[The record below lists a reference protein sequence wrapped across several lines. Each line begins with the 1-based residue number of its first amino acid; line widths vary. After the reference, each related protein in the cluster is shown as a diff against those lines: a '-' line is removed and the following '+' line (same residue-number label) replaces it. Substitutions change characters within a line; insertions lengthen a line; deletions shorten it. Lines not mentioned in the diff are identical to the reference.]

1 MLNGHKGLWLDI
13 PSHVTIL
20 NQSEFSIST
29 TTSAPG
35 WNQSILN
42 KQSWRSSFS
51 RKRFWSQKRTFLFPL
66 AMTAVCHIG
75 HCLFSLLLDFQK
87 FPIRFDILP
96 PFFLSNY
103 ASHATEDRQWRQ
115 LWRRWWK
122 STTRASSKL
131 TFQSY
136 LVFIGDDSCLRG
148 RGFESQRRVLDGLDI
163 FSQWFV
169 VKIVLF
175 DWKDQKWMKKR
186 PGLGH

>member
-1 MLNGHKGLWLDI
+1 MDI

-51 RKRFWSQKRTFLFPL
+51 RKRFWSQKRTFLLPL

-96 PFFLSNY
+96 TFFPFQLCKSCNRGSPMMTTFAPLMKVNDSCIIKTNFQKLGREPWSCVY
-103 ASHATEDRQWRQ
+103 WRQ
-115 LWRRWWK
+115 LM
-122 STTRASSKL
+122 
-131 TFQSY
+131 
-136 LVFIGDDSCLRG
+136 
-148 RGFESQRRVLDGLDI
+148 FERSWV
-163 FSQWFV
+163 
-169 VKIVLF
+169 
-175 DWKDQKWMKKR
+175 
-186 PGLGH
+186 